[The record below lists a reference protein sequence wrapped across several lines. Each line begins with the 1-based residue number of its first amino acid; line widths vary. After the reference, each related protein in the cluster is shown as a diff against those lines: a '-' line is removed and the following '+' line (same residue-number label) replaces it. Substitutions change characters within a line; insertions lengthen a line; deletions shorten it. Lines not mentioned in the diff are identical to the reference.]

1 MTMKITDIAPGEAQ
15 LVELS
20 EHLAKASQ
28 SSSTLDLVIDA
39 SFLEAARTML
49 LKLDQ
54 RPQEAFHGGVGWS
67 TQQVESYLDLDPDFV
82 ESAKDLLRAFIERTE
97 SHHETS

>member
-1 MTMKITDIAPGEAQ
+1 MTMKIADIAPEEAQ

-20 EHLAKASQ
+20 EYLTKASQ
-28 SSSTLDLVIDA
+28 SKNTPDLPLDA

-54 RPQEAFHGGVGWS
+54 LPQDAFHGGVGWS
-67 TQQVESYLDLDPDFV
+67 TQQVETYLDLDPGFV
-82 ESAKDLLRAFIERTE
+82 ESAKDLLRAFIERTK
-97 SHHETS
+97 SHR

>member
-1 MTMKITDIAPGEAQ
+1 
-15 LVELS
+15 
-20 EHLAKASQ
+20 
-28 SSSTLDLVIDA
+28 
-39 SFLEAARTML
+39 ML

-97 SHHETS
+97 SHRETS